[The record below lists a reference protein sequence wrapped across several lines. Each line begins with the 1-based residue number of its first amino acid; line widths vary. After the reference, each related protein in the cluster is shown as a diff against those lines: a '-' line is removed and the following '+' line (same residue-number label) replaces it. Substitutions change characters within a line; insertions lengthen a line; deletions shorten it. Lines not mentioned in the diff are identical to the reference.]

1 MQTLS
6 IEIENLYTELQDARE
21 EIDQLNKD
29 ALADNNRIIKLE
41 NKNKKLKE
49 ALLLAQRFVNYDYKG
64 DAVEY
69 GTYVDYAEEPAYHGN
84 FSYEPV
90 VVGTTTKELI
100 RIPGAKKII
109 EDSLKDD

>member
-1 MQTLS
+1 MSL
-6 IEIENLYTELQDARE
+6 EIENLYTELQDARE
-21 EIDQLNKD
+21 QIDQLNKD
-29 ALADNNRIIKLE
+29 ALADNTRIIKLE

-69 GTYVDYAEEPAYHGN
+69 GTYVNYEDDGGHYT
-84 FSYEPV
+84 FSYDPPISDV
-90 VVGTTTKELI
+90 TTKEII